1 MNIRAFILT
10 AVVLTGSLPS
20 AVCRADTDELFSEI
34 PSGSVFG
41 GTDAANSSA
50 GERMQSAEDLRELLK
65 AAGFDAKIAGS
76 RQATATKKLDPWTFP
91 LLLEL
96 SEEESTVTV
105 SLGLATVR
113 DTQELTAD
121 KLLKMMKV
129 SRQNAPTM
137 MLYDAQRERTEIC
150 RTLDNRNLSAEQLR
164 QTINRMAVL
173 AKNQASLWTSDEQK
187 QTVSPSAQQPSVQQ
201 PSAPTQQ
208 PAPTSPS
215 QPAVSITALTGKW
228 AASRSATEAFGIEFR
243 QDRTFNLVYVNSGQQ
258 SKSSGRFTLT
268 GGNLQLNGNDG
279 LKLAGK
285 LTLKSDTE
293 FQFEP
298 TGSAAMT
305 FRKAR

>member
-1 MNIRAFILT
+1 MNIRAFFLT
-10 AVVLTGSLPS
+10 AVVLTGSLS
-20 AVCRADTDELFSEI
+20 SDICRADSDELFSEI

-50 GERMQSAEDLRELLK
+50 GEQMQSAEDLRELLK

-113 DTQELTAD
+113 DTQQLTAD
-121 KLLKMMKV
+121 KLLQMMKV
-129 SRQNAPTM
+129 SREHAPM
-137 MLYDAQRERTEIC
+137 MLLYNAARERTEIC

-164 QTINRMAVL
+164 RTINRMAVF
-173 AKNQASLWTSDEQK
+173 AKSRASLWASGEQ
-187 QTVSPSAQQPSVQQ
+187 QQGGSPA
-201 PSAPTQQ
+201 AQQ
-208 PAPTSPS
+208 PAPAQQPKPTPQASPE
-215 QPAVSITALTGKW
+215 VSITTLTGKW

-243 QDRTFNLVYVNSGQQ
+243 QDGTFNLVYVNNAQQ

-268 GGNLQLNGNDG
+268 SGNLQLNGNDG
-279 LKLAGK
+279 LKLGGK
-285 LTLKSDTE
+285 LTLKSGSE

-298 TGSAAMT
+298 AGSAAMT
-305 FRKAR
+305 FRKAQ